1 MARKLI
7 VISNEVFFV
16 LVFGCGLCFVLQV
29 NGDGEYGGVGLA
41 GVMFK
46 GG

>member
-1 MARKLI
+1 MVVANR
-7 VISNEVFFV
+7 VFFV
-16 LVFGCGLCFVLQV
+16 LVFGCGFCFVLQV
-29 NGDGEYGGVGLA
+29 NGDGEYGGVGLM